1 MRTQSPQNPVPPRR
15 KSVKGSASTVG
26 SDKRLDQL
34 YDEAA
39 RTGDLTK
46 VRQYKASL
54 KK

>member
-1 MRTQSPQNPVPPRR
+1 VSKV
-15 KSVKGSASTVG
+15 SASTVG